1 MFVTRYYVIMP
12 EVPQPITTIVTILA
26 EIGKKLKIIQYLTLT
41 FRWHINNIKDGRWS
55 IFKVKRFF
63 CNAVIYIH
71 SLRSKRNI
79 NDLKSIDPC
88 AFY

>member
-1 MFVTRYYVIMP
+1 MP

-41 FRWHINNIKDGRWS
+41 FRWHINNIKDDRWS

-63 CNAVIYIH
+63 CNVVIYIH